1 MKKSLVSQLPTLN
14 EIKIEKAKRHL
25 VNFTTYTYPEYEVNW
40 HHKVLCD
47 YLDRF
52 VNGDIERLMV
62 FMPPRN
68 GKSELVSRRLPAF
81 IFGQNPDASIIAT
94 SYGSDLAQ
102 RMNRDVQRIIDD
114 ERYYN
119 IFPDTTLNCSNVRTI
134 AKGNYLRNSDIFEIV
149 NHKGVYK
156 CAGVGGAIT
165 GMGMTYGIIDDPYK
179 NRQDANSETI
189 RNAIWDWYTSTFYTR
204 LEKGGKILITLTR
217 WHEDDLAGRLLNI
230 AKNDPNADQWAV
242 LKFPAVAEE
251 ENECPEDIRKP
262 GEPLWENKY
271 NLESLH
277 KIKVAVGSYDWASLY
292 QQRPSPPDGNTF
304 KRQWFRYFTE
314 DKDSY
319 VLHTP
324 EGDKHYLRSKCWR
337 FQTADTASSQKQSA
351 DYTVLSD
358 WVVTPDK
365 DLLLDDVFR
374 EKVEVPEQEKIFED
388 MFRNKKPK
396 YQAIETK
403 NTGIALRQYL
413 IRKGLPIKELKAD
426 TDKVTR
432 AATIMVYYENGK
444 VYHKQNAPWL
454 SDIETELVSFPNAK
468 HDDFVDTASYAGIC
482 LTDKTDRRIKT
493 FDRGLLGL

>member
-1 MKKSLVSQLPTLN
+1 MIIPRLID
-14 EIKIEKAKRHL
+14 IKIEKARRHL
-25 VNFTTYTYPEYEVNW
+25 VDFTTYTYPDYEVNW
-40 HHKVLCD
+40 HHKVLCN

-52 VNGDIERLMV
+52 ATGDIKRLMV

-68 GKSELVSRRLPAF
+68 GKSELVSRRLPAY
-81 IFGQNPDASIIAT
+81 IFGKNPDASIIAC

-114 ERYYN
+114 EKYYD
-119 IFPDTTLNCSNVRTI
+119 IFPNTALNGSNVRTV
-134 AKGNYLRNSDIFEIV
+134 AKGNFLRNSDIFEIV
-149 NHKGVYK
+149 NHRGVYK

-179 NRQDANSETI
+179 NRQDANSSTI

-217 WHEDDLAGRLLNI
+217 WHEDDLAGRLLKL
-230 AKNDPNADQWAV
+230 AKNDPNADQWTI
-242 LKFPAVAEE
+242 LNFPAIAEE
-251 ENECPEDIRKP
+251 QNDCPEDIRKE

-271 NLESLH
+271 NLDALH

-292 QQRPSPPDGNTF
+292 QQRPAPPDGNTF
-304 KRQWFRYFTE
+304 KRQWFRYFEETN
-314 DKDSY
+314 DY
-319 VLHTP
+319 YILHSS
-324 EGDKHYLRSKCWR
+324 EGDKKYLKSKCWT
-337 FQTADTASSQKQSA
+337 FQTADTASSAKENA
-351 DYTVLSD
+351 DYTVLST
-358 WVVTPDK
+358 WVVTSDK
-365 DLLLDDVFR
+365 DLLLEDVFR
-374 EKVEVPEQEKIFED
+374 EKIEVPEQERIFENL
-388 MFRNKKPK
+388 FRTKKPK

-413 IRKGLPIKELKAD
+413 MRKGLPIKELKAD

-444 VYHKQNAPWL
+444 VYHKQNAPYL
-454 SDIETELVSFPNAK
+454 TDIEDELVKFPNDL

-482 LTDKTDRRIKT
+482 ITNQNNVRVRFL
-493 FDRGLLGL
+493 